1 MNARILL
8 AFSALTLCGW
18 AATSPDSLV
27 LPERVFPALDSILQ
41 QATQQSP
48 RMVAR
53 AIDLEIAENNR
64 LQARAAVLPFVG
76 GSLRF
81 VEARDDRA
89 DLTTPSRV
97 QKSYYDVT
105 INQPLFF
112 WGERMNTKRI
122 GEIQKSISVGNYR
135 EAYRQF
141 IQELRMKYLVLIVQK
156 QQVRRAT
163 DGLALAQQQMKLGEE
178 RLAKRVISDVD
189 FYPLRLAVE
198 QGQIALERTEWEYEQ
213 NRRSFAR
220 LAGLPAFEDA
230 QVPDDM
236 PLLGYDAQLVDRLL
250 GEYLSAKDLPTNEAV
265 AARRQVEVAELTLK
279 NEKTRLRPKISL
291 TAGTNQDEQAYSL
304 NTAQKYRVNSLFAGV
319 SVSWTIFDG
328 FAAQAST
335 RNALARL
342 RQSRLDADEV
352 AHRLGQQ
359 AQHQVKLVNF
369 TARTMAI
376 TDRGL
381 AASETNVKTKM
392 AEVQRGIATDTDVAV
407 AKLQLLDARIAAF
420 NNRYEYFW
428 RIGDFLG
435 TLAADP
441 AVAALPVK

>member
-1 MNARILL
+1 
-8 AFSALTLCGW
+8 
-18 AATSPDSLV
+18 
-27 LPERVFPALDSILQ
+27 
-41 QATQQSP
+41 
-48 RMVAR
+48 
-53 AIDLEIAENNR
+53 
-64 LQARAAVLPFVG
+64 
-76 GSLRF
+76 
-81 VEARDDRA
+81 
-89 DLTTPSRV
+89 
-97 QKSYYDVT
+97 
-105 INQPLFF
+105 
-112 WGERMNTKRI
+112 
-122 GEIQKSISVGNYR
+122 
-135 EAYRQF
+135 
-141 IQELRMKYLVLIVQK
+141 MKYLVLIIQK

-220 LAGLPAFEDA
+220 LAGLKDFADS
-230 QVPDDM
+230 QVPDEL
-236 PLLGYDAQLVDRLL
+236 PLLGYDASLVDRLL
-250 GEYLSAKDLPTNEAV
+250 GDYLSLSEFPSNEAV
-265 AARRQVEVAELTLK
+265 ASRRQVEVAELTLK
-279 NEKTRLRPKISL
+279 NEKTRLRPKFSL

-319 SVSWTIFDG
+319 TVSWTIFDG

-352 AHRLGQQ
+352 AHRLSEQ
-359 AQHQVKLVNF
+359 AQHQAKLVNF

-392 AEVQRGIATDTDVAV
+392 AEVQRGIATETDVAV
-407 AKLQLLDARIAAF
+407 AKLQLLNARIAAF
-420 NNRYEYFW
+420 NNRYEYLW

-441 AVAALPVK
+441 AVASLSVK